1 MKNINNLSF
10 GAFLCFMVTWADSRA
25 QLSEQPLFQ
34 DSITPVTVGDRIPD
48 ISISHV
54 LDNGTIHEQTLR
66 DFDDRLLIID
76 FWSTYCSGCIKSF
89 PKLDSLQRLFG
100 DRIQVLLSTYQD
112 EALVRQFMEKNP
124 FGQRMKLP
132 TVIQD
137 TNLGGHFPHRSIPHV
152 VWINKGIVTA
162 ITSTEYIN
170 QENVQTIL
178 DGKPVNWPVK
188 NEING
193 YDYNKPLL
201 QLTTNRQFTNNKLQY
216 TALMGYQ
223 DGLSGKLDISVDSI
237 NGTRRGYIINLP
249 IINAYFLLQMKT
261 LDMFSLHRPH
271 LFLTPNQLVVEGLD
285 INDIWYD
292 REVSGYQA
300 AWEREQDLSLEV
312 VLPDSNQSDQHIYRF
327 MIAELDRLLG
337 VTAGF
342 ERRSVDCWILRKI
355 SDTETSSLESITNM
369 TPEDAFKSLVGQGG
383 PASDMVYHMNCQPKN
398 PPVFD
403 ESGYSGKLDL
413 KNPKWSDISGLNTM
427 LKKHG
432 LKFVTAKRDVDLFV
446 IRKTARDNRL

>member
-1 MKNINNLSF
+1 MKKINLSF
-10 GAFLCFMVTWADSRA
+10 GVFLFVMFTWTDSRA
-25 QLSEQPLFQ
+25 QFLEQPLFQ
-34 DSITPVTVGDRIPD
+34 NSTTSVSVGDRIPD
-48 ISISHV
+48 ISLPYV
-54 LDNGTIHEQTLR
+54 LDNGIVHEQALR

-100 DRIQVLLSTYQD
+100 DRIHVLLSTYQD

-124 FGQRMKLP
+124 IGQRIKLP

-137 TNLGGHFPHRSIPHV
+137 TTLGGHFPHRSIPHI
-152 VWINKGIVTA
+152 VWINKGVVTA

-170 QENVQTIL
+170 KENVQMIL

-188 NEING
+188 NEKNG

-201 QLTTNRQFTNNKLQY
+201 QLTTNRQFTDKKLQY

-237 NGTRRGYIINLP
+237 SGTRRGYIINLP
-249 IINAYFLLQMKT
+249 IVNAYFLLQMKT
-261 LDMFSLHRPH
+261 LDIFALHRPH

-292 REVSGYQA
+292 RKVSGYQA
-300 AWEREQDLSLEV
+300 AWEREHDLSLEV
-312 VLPDSNQSDQHIYRF
+312 VLQDTNQSEQDIYLF
-327 MIAELDRLLG
+327 MIAELNRLLG
-337 VTAGF
+337 ITARF
-342 ERRSVDCWILRKI
+342 ERRTVDCWILRKI
-355 SDTETSSLESITNM
+355 SDTETSPSKTILST
-369 TPEDAFKSLVGQGG
+369 TPEDAFKSLVGQGS
-383 PASDMVYHMNCQPKN
+383 PASDMVYRMNCQTGN

-403 ESGYSGKLDL
+403 ESGYLGKLDL
-413 KNPKWSDISGLNTM
+413 NNPEWSDISRLNIK
-427 LKKHG
+427 LKKQG
-432 LKFVTAKRDVDLFV
+432 LKFVSAKRNVDLFV
-446 IRKTARDNRL
+446 IRKTARGNRL